1 MQTLNLIRK
10 NSPSPKH
17 TPWLVTF
24 LAGMAAT
31 MLVNETG
38 CSKKADVKAQV
49 SALEKAFPAA
59 AEQAGQPDQSA
70 APQDAKNDANA
81 YVRAAL
87 SAVRSNDYAAGVVV
101 LQNVAMTP
109 GVTPNQLIAA
119 EQAKQAMVAN
129 LVSRAAAGDPNAKA
143 ALQQIERT
151 RSQ

>member
-1 MQTLNLIRK
+1 MQTLNLTRQDG
-10 NSPSPKH
+10 PSRGH
-17 TPWLVTF
+17 VRWLPAAF
-24 LAGMAAT
+24 GCLGAAMLLAS
-31 MLVNETG
+31 NG

-49 SALEKAFPAA
+49 SALEKAFPGAA
-59 AEQAGQPDQSA
+59 QQSGQPDQSA
-70 APQDAKNDANA
+70 AQQDSKNDANA

-101 LQNVAMTP
+101 LQNVAQTP
-109 GVTPNQLIAA
+109 GVTPNQLMAA
-119 EQAKQAMVAN
+119 EQAKQAMIAN